1 MPNIMENNNQSLF
14 DQVKGEDAAHYL
26 SQQAQRAALT
36 RLPRFE
42 SNAKQDIKQLMDDN
56 MILKRNVSQL
66 YRLISIAVVLLL
78 AIVIMGAA
86 LCLL

>member
-1 MPNIMENNNQSLF
+1 MSNLSKSLF
-14 DQVKGEDAAHYL
+14 NQVKNDAVAKDTSVAHYL

-42 SNAKQDIKQLMDDN
+42 QETKDN
-56 MILKRNVSQL
+56 VALLRRDVRQL